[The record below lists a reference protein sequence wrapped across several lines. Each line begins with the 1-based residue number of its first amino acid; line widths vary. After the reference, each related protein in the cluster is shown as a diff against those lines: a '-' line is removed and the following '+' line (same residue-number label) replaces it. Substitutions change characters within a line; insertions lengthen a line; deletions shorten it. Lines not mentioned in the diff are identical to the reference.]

1 MSQFVKLLSELSK
14 GKLVEE
20 ADDRLGEIVKT
31 IRENGGVASLTLT
44 FKFRAMG
51 GETVTVEGTTAEK
64 LAKPVLMPSIFFLTE
79 ENILSRSN
87 PNQPDLFR
95 ALDGG
100 AKKETNGGGAKAL

>member
-1 MSQFVKLLSELSK
+1 MSQFVKLLSEVSK
-14 GKLVEE
+14 GKLIDE
-20 ADDRLGEIVKT
+20 ADARLAEIVKT
-31 IRENGGVASLTLT
+31 IRDNGGAASLTLT

-51 GETVTVEGTTAEK
+51 GETVTVEATAAEK

-79 ENILSRSN
+79 ENTLSRNN

-100 AKKETNGGGAKAL
+100 AKKETNGETKAL